1 MSKEKK
7 GRKLKKEKEKK
18 KKKKGYVLS
27 QHLSIHVTAC
37 VTLLTFTTFC
47 FP

>member
-7 GRKLKKEKEKK
+7 GRKLKKEK

-37 VTLLTFTTFC
+37 VSLLTFTTFC